1 MAVAKRSPS
10 GDSPATDDAGWE
22 PLSRL
27 CRAVDADL
35 PDVAARITAS
45 IRAEHPVYEPLP
57 WNEHLRFIHEQAKQ
71 LLAGLAGRRPPTPE
85 QTAMARELGSRRA
98 RQGLPV
104 EILLDGYHIGY
115 REIWN
120 ALLDKANTLDPESV
134 PRLINLVNLM
144 WSWLRQV
151 SSASADAHSET
162 VRSQQAVQI
171 NLTHRFLRILRSGE
185 PHSDEAAH
193 LARALSFDPD
203 GIFQAFCV
211 PAMSPE
217 EDLGRL
223 QQRLALHRGT
233 VQTANQGSVTITVCQ
248 DMPSDAIIETI
259 HQHRPHLAIGVGLS
273 RRGLA
278 GAAASIVDAERTLA
292 LAAHGGGAVDFQNEW
307 LFATLLTHRHQLAPL
322 LQADQGGDAL
332 PAHLVAAVRA
342 YADNGFSVA
351 AAARA
356 LHVHP
361 NTVTYRLERWHQL
374 TGWTPR
380 TLDGLMKSLLS
391 LRLFPTPADPADTE
405 SPG

>member
-27 CRAVDADL
+27 CRAVEADL
-35 PDVAARITAS
+35 PDVATRITAS

-71 LLAGLAGRRPPTPE
+71 LLAGLAGRRLPTAE

-185 PHSDEAAH
+185 IHSDEATH

-211 PAMSPE
+211 PAMPPE

>member
-1 MAVAKRSPS
+1 LAAAKRSPS
-10 GDSPATDDAGWE
+10 GDSPATDDADWE

-27 CRAVDADL
+27 CRAVIDDL
-35 PDVAARITAS
+35 PDLAATITAS

-57 WNEHLRFIHEQAKQ
+57 WKEHLGFIQEQTKQ
-71 LLAGLAGRRPPTPE
+71 LLAGLAARRLPTPE
-85 QTAMARELGSRRA
+85 QAAMARNLGSRRA

-104 EILLDGYHIGY
+104 EILLDGFHIGY
-115 REIWN
+115 REVWN
-120 ALLDKANTLDPESV
+120 TLLTKANALDPESV

-144 WSWLRQV
+144 WSWLRLT

-162 VRSQQAVQI
+162 LRSQQAVQI
-171 NLTHRFLRILRSGE
+171 NLTHRLLRILRSGE
-185 PHSDEAAH
+185 SHSDEAAH
-193 LARALSFDPD
+193 LAHALSFDPD

-211 PAMSPE
+211 PATSSPE

-233 VQTANQGSVTITVCQ
+233 VQIANQGTVTVIVCQ
-248 DMPSDAIIETI
+248 DMPSDAIIDTV
-259 HQHRPHLAIGVGLS
+259 HQHRPDLPIGVGLS

-292 LAAHGGGAVDFQNEW
+292 VAAHGGGAADFRHEW

-322 LQADQGGDAL
+322 LQADHGGDAL

-342 YADNGFSVA
+342 YAENGFSVA

-391 LRLFPTPADPADTE
+391 LRLFPTEDSD
-405 SPG
+405 SGH

>member
-1 MAVAKRSPS
+1 MAAAKRSPS
-10 GDSPATDDAGWE
+10 GDSSATDDADWE

-27 CRAVDADL
+27 CRALTDDL
-35 PDVAARITAS
+35 SDVAATITAS

-57 WNEHLRFIHEQAKQ
+57 WNEHVRFIHEQAKQ
-71 LLAGLAGRRPPTPE
+71 LLAGLAGRRLPTAE
-85 QTAMARELGSRRA
+85 QTAMARELGRRRA

-115 REIWN
+115 REVWN

-144 WSWLRQV
+144 WSWLRHV

-185 PHSDEAAH
+185 THSDEAAH

-211 PAMSPE
+211 PATSSPE

-248 DMPSDAIIETI
+248 NMPSDAIIETI

-292 LAAHGGGAVDFQNEW
+292 LATQGGGAVDFQNEW
-307 LFATLLTHRHQLAPL
+307 LFATLLTHRQQLAPL
-322 LQADQGGDAL
+322 LQAEQGGDAL

-342 YADNGFSVA
+342 YAENGFSVA

-391 LRLFPTPADPADTE
+391 LRLYPTPAE
-405 SPG
+405 SGTDSAG